1 MKSRHIAHDVRKEAL
16 IQIINR
22 MGMEAFVALIDE
34 QIKSGEVIEWDDP
47 EREGVLPPDVED
59 VELDVKL
66 NHYVRLKL
74 PADIEREVDD
84 ITEAIAARRPGRRIK
99 AKVHEAFNSFQEIY
113 SMRQKSHE
121 GAVRHGFPSYAQRW
135 FERPIYRYQQVMN
148 GLGPFF
154 CVGGCL
160 LLCMQTGNLVSTYK
174 PLTNT

>member
-1 MKSRHIAHDVRKEAL
+1 M
-16 IQIINR
+16 
-22 MGMEAFVALIDE
+22 
-34 QIKSGEVIEWDDP
+34 IEWDDP
-47 EREGVLPPDVED
+47 EREGVPPPVIED

-74 PADIEREVDD
+74 PTNIEREMDD
-84 ITEAIAARRPGRRIK
+84 IIEAIAARRPGRRIK

-113 SMRQKSHE
+113 AMRQKSHE

-154 CVGGCL
+154 CVGGRL
-160 LLCMQTGNLVSTYK
+160 AGEPSRAEELNRAWMLDKLSPDGQ
-174 PLTNT
+174 